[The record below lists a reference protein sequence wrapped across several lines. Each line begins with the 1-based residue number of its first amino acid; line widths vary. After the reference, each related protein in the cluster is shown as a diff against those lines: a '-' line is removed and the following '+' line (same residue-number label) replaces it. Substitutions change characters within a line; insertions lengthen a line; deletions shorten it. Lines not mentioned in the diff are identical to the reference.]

1 MMINQKYEH
10 LRGWLEQLPEQF
22 EQLGEVI
29 YDNRNQLR
37 VIEAPD
43 GTLVNAKRYCV
54 PRQPNRLI

>member
-37 VIEAPD
+37 VIQAPD
-43 GTLVNAKRYCV
+43 GTLLTT
-54 PRQPNRLI
+54 P